1 MGIII
6 IFAIMVMGLSGMVAQ
21 VLLLRE
27 MLVSFS
33 GNELSIGLILANWL
47 ILEAVGSFSVGKTI
61 ERARR
66 KVEAFVALQLLS
78 SLYLPLAVYLIRIIR
93 QILGLTPGEGV
104 GLIGILYSS
113 FLILLP
119 VSLPHGALFTF
130 GCKIY
135 SLIKS
140 GGEER
145 AVPIG
150 RVYVYE
156 TVGTILGAVGFT
168 YLLVPYFHSFQIA
181 IGVGVLNFI
190 TAILLLR
197 AFQASGVGVSGRI
210 LAGLSA
216 ALLILGC
223 FSLLGPIADEL
234 HWASI
239 RGQWRGQKVVHYQ
252 NSIYGNITV
261 IQRGEQYTFA
271 SDGVPVVTTP
281 VPEITFVEEFAH
293 LPLLTHPSPKRI
305 LLISGGAGGV
315 INEILKHPVE
325 RVDYVE
331 LDPLVLKVIQRF
343 STPLTRRE
351 LNDPRVRIAHVD
363 GRLFVKRTES
373 KYDVVMIGPLEPS
386 TLQINRL
393 FTRQFFRLVKRIL
406 NRNGILVLTIPGSLT
421 YLSEELRNLNS
432 CIYNTLRDVYPHV
445 SVVPGDLNLFMASPE
460 PVRVEASLL
469 SRRLKGRELRT
480 NLITPPYLQYR
491 LHPRWVR
498 WFFDSLKSDSE
509 IKINRDFHPLGLF
522 YSLSYWSALFTP
534 YLRGMFRWIE
544 GLNLWAVLFPVGILA
559 LVFFLLSRKRRFVL
573 TSLPFAI
580 ATTGFAG
587 MAFDLLLIFTF
598 QSLYGYV
605 YHRIGLLTAAF
616 MVGVAAGSLI
626 ITHFLPRLKE
636 GKPWLIKIELAI
648 ILFAGMLPVVFLLFH
663 PYLAKPVVFALL
675 EVVFLV
681 LSFLSGALIGAEFP
695 LANKIYLKGS
705 PHLSRTAGLL
715 YGSDLFGGWVGGIVA
730 GVVLLPIL
738 GLVRTCLVVVVLK
751 VVSLGLIIISSYEKT
766 L

>member
-1 MGIII
+1 MIV
-6 IFAIMVMGLSGMVAQ
+6 IFAIVVMGLSGMVAQ

-27 MLVSFS
+27 LLVSFS
-33 GNELSIGLILANWL
+33 GNELSIGLVLANWL
-47 ILEAVGSFSVGKTI
+47 ILEAVGSFFLGKTI

-66 KVEAFVALQLLS
+66 RVEAFVALQLLS
-78 SLYLPLAVYLIRIIR
+78 SLYLPLAVYLIRIIK
-93 QILGLTPGEGV
+93 QILGLSPGEGV
-104 GLIGILYSS
+104 GLVGILYSS

-135 SLIKS
+135 SLTKS
-140 GGEER
+140 LDEER

-190 TAILLLR
+190 TAVLLLR
-197 AFQASGVGVSGRI
+197 AFQSSRTEVLGRI
-210 LAGLSA
+210 LVALSA

-223 FSLLGPIADEL
+223 LSLLGPVADEV

-239 RGQWRGQKVVHYQ
+239 RRQWPKQKVVHYQ

-281 VPEITFVEEFAH
+281 VPEIAFVEEFVH
-293 LPLLTHPSPKRI
+293 LPLLAHPSPKRV

-331 LDPLVLKVIQRF
+331 LDPLMLKVIQRF

-351 LNDPRVRIAHVD
+351 LNDPRVRIAHMD
-363 GRLFVKRTES
+363 GRLFVKRAES
-373 KYDVVMIGPLEPS
+373 RYDVVLIGPLEPS
-386 TLQINRL
+386 TLQVNRL
-393 FTRQFFRLVKRIL
+393 FTRQFFCLVKRIL
-406 NRNGILVLTIPGSLT
+406 NQDGILVLTTPGSLT
-421 YLSEELRNLNS
+421 YLSEELKNLNS
-432 CIYNTLRDVYPHV
+432 CIYNTLREVYPHV
-445 SVVPGDLNLFMASPE
+445 GIVPGDFNLFIASSE
-460 PVRVEASLL
+460 PVRVGVSLL
-469 SRRLKGRELRT
+469 SRRLKERELQT
-480 NLITPPYLQYR
+480 NLITPPHLQYR

-498 WFFDSLKSDSE
+498 WFFDSLKDDSE

-522 YSLSYWSALFTP
+522 YSLSYWSALFNP
-534 YLRGMFRWIE
+534 HLRGMFRWIE
-544 GLNLWAVLFPVGILA
+544 GLSLRVLLLSVGILA
-559 LVFFLLSRKRRFVL
+559 LVFFLLSRRFAL
-573 TSLPFAI
+573 APLSLAV

-605 YHRIGLLTAAF
+605 YHRIGLLTGAF
-616 MVGVAAGSLI
+616 MVGVAVGGLLVTHSLPQI
-626 ITHFLPRLKE
+626 KQGR
-636 GKPWLIKIELAI
+636 PWLIRIELAI
-648 ILFAGMLPVVFLLFH
+648 ILFAGMLPGVFLLFH

-675 EVVFLV
+675 EVVFLI
-681 LSFLSGALIGAEFP
+681 LSFLSGVLIGAEFP

-738 GLVRTCLVVVVLK
+738 GLVGTCLVVVVLK
-751 VVSLGLIIISSYEKT
+751 VVSLSLIIFSSYQKAP
-766 L
+766 